1 MSKITFGV
9 CLSDYF
15 DLPEAIQTAQTV
27 EELGFDSLWLTE
39 LVYPGIVS
47 LEPLITL
54 GIFAAH
60 TKRVKL
66 GPAVVI
72 LPLHNP
78 VRLAH
83 ASVTLDRLSGGRFI
97 LGVGSGGESPESF
110 DAYGVSVRERGARCD
125 EALEIIKRLWTEP
138 SVSFSGKFW
147 NFTDYRLGARPT
159 HQPHPPIWMA
169 GARAESVLRR
179 TARYGDGFYPS
190 RLTPSELS
198 QMNRRIMKYGEE
210 YGRDMST
217 FTKSVYLRLYISDSL
232 EEAQKVS
239 HRVIEDRYKVPVK
252 VGEASSGTEDV
263 LLEWSADEPMGP
275 PERCVEVLQ
284 EFVAAGVTDIVLDL
298 SCPQDEVLSQLHTFA
313 ERVMPHFE

>member
-83 ASVTLDRLSGGRFI
+83 ASSHPGQIVWRAVYSGGRF
-97 LGVGSGGESPESF
+97 
-110 DAYGVSVRERGARCD
+110 
-125 EALEIIKRLWTEP
+125 
-138 SVSFSGKFW
+138 
-147 NFTDYRLGARPT
+147 
-159 HQPHPPIWMA
+159 
-169 GARAESVLRR
+169 RR
-179 TARYGDGFYPS
+179 
-190 RLTPSELS
+190 
-198 QMNRRIMKYGEE
+198 
-210 YGRDMST
+210 
-217 FTKSVYLRLYISDSL
+217 
-232 EEAQKVS
+232 
-239 HRVIEDRYKVPVK
+239 RV
-252 VGEASSGTEDV
+252 A
-263 LLEWSADEPMGP
+263 
-275 PERCVEVLQ
+275 
-284 EFVAAGVTDIVLDL
+284 
-298 SCPQDEVLSQLHTFA
+298 
-313 ERVMPHFE
+313 